1 MTRSIA
7 FIGALALVIPFSPI
21 APAQAV
27 SADVVIGQVY
37 GGGSNSLA
45 TYTHDF
51 VEIFNRGNTAVSL
64 TGMSVQYAS
73 ASGTGT
79 FANNPLT
86 QLSGTLQPGQRYLVQ
101 LAGGTTGAPLP
112 TPDAVG
118 STNMSVSGGKVALV
132 NSTAGLAC
140 NGGSSPCSAGQ
151 LVLIRDFVGYGPTAD
166 FYEGSGPAPAQS
178 GTAAGLRLNGGCTDT
193 DDNITNFSSGTPNP
207 RNTGSTLTP
216 CTGPD
221 AAPVV
226 SSTVPA
232 DAGGTLPA
240 GNLTVTFSEPV
251 NVTGSWFS
259 LTCTTSG
266 SVPGT
271 VTGTPSVFT
280 IDPASVLAQGE
291 TCTLTVFASQVSDQ
305 DSSDPPDTM
314 VADRVVT
321 FNVTGLCPG
330 AFTPIP
336 AIQGSG
342 SSPAITGPVT
352 TEGVVAA
359 DLEGAAKLGGFYLQ
373 DPSGDADPATSDG
386 IFVYTGTADR
396 VSAGQVVRVTGYARD
411 RYGQTTINGSN
422 ADASAVTDIVSCGTG
437 SVATTDVTLPFA
449 STTAPERYEAMLV
462 RLPQELVISDTNN
475 FDRTGEIVLGLPLP
489 GETRLFDEPGAAA
502 TARTQTNALR
512 RVVLDDNSLGQYPT
526 ALRHPNG
533 QLFSLDNL
541 FRGGDTVTNTV
552 GILGFDFSAFRV
564 YPTSAAQYTAVNAR
578 PSAPSGGTLRVA
590 SVNATNYFLT
600 GGPASNCGPD
610 KDGGCRGWDEAG
622 EFNRQRDKLLA
633 ALKGLN
639 ADIIGLTEIENT
651 PGVEPLADLVGGLPG
666 YGFVDTGLI
675 GADMIR
681 AGLLYRTAAVTPV
694 GSFKTLDVVDSP
706 RPSLAQTFRD
716 AAGEHFTVVVN
727 HFRSKG
733 APCVGDP
740 DTGDGQG
747 ECNGTRKAAAEAVVD
762 WLAGD
767 PTSSGDPDVLLI
779 GDFNS
784 YTLEDPI

>member
-1 MTRSIA
+1 M
-7 FIGALALVIPFSPI
+7 
-21 APAQAV
+21 
-27 SADVVIGQVY
+27 
-37 GGGSNSLA
+37 
-45 TYTHDF
+45 
-51 VEIFNRGNTAVSL
+51 
-64 TGMSVQYAS
+64 
-73 ASGTGT
+73 
-79 FANNPLT
+79 
-86 QLSGTLQPGQRYLVQ
+86 
-101 LAGGTTGAPLP
+101 
-112 TPDAVG
+112 
-118 STNMSVSGGKVALV
+118 
-132 NSTAGLAC
+132 
-140 NGGSSPCSAGQ
+140 
-151 LVLIRDFVGYGPTAD
+151 
-166 FYEGSGPAPAQS
+166 
-178 GTAAGLRLNGGCTDT
+178 
-193 DDNITNFSSGTPNP
+193 
-207 RNTGSTLTP
+207 
-216 CTGPD
+216 
-221 AAPVV
+221 
-226 SSTVPA
+226 
-232 DAGGTLPA
+232 
-240 GNLTVTFSEPV
+240 
-251 NVTGSWFS
+251 
-259 LTCTTSG
+259 
-266 SVPGT
+266 
-271 VTGTPSVFT
+271 
-280 IDPASVLAQGE
+280 
-291 TCTLTVFASQVSDQ
+291 
-305 DSSDPPDTM
+305 
-314 VADRVVT
+314 
-321 FNVTGLCPG
+321 
-330 AFTPIP
+330 
-336 AIQGSG
+336 
-342 SSPAITGPVT
+342 
-352 TEGVVAA
+352 
-359 DLEGAAKLGGFYLQ
+359 
-373 DPSGDADPATSDG
+373 
-386 IFVYTGTADR
+386 
-396 VSAGQVVRVTGYARD
+396 
-411 RYGQTTINGSN
+411 
-422 ADASAVTDIVSCGTG
+422 
-437 SVATTDVTLPFA
+437 
-449 STTAPERYEAMLV
+449 
-462 RLPQELVISDTNN
+462 
-475 FDRTGEIVLGLPLP
+475 
-489 GETRLFDEPGAAA
+489 
-502 TARTQTNALR
+502 
-512 RVVLDDNSLGQYPT
+512 LDDNSLGQYPT

-716 AAGEHFTVVVN
+716 AAGERFTVVVN

-733 APCVGDP
+733 APCAGDP

-784 YTLEDPI
+784 YTLEDPIDALVAGADDTAGTGDDFTNLIKDPFSYTYHFDAQLGSLDHALATGPLAKQVVVAQPWHVNADEPDVLGYDTTFKPADQDELYAADAYRFGDH